1 MRNSIR
7 EKVVM
12 EIFCKTYIEIK
23 DIKHDQEK
31 NVAKLPASFE
41 DTVNTKAILNL
52 HLEKQRVVKDVQ
64 TDVPAYVVISQ
75 APCVNSF
82 AQYIGVFV

>member
-1 MRNSIR
+1 
-7 EKVVM
+7 M

-41 DTVNTKAILNL
+41 DTVNTMAISNL
-52 HLEKQRVVKDVQ
+52 ITQKN
-64 TDVPAYVVISQ
+64 I
-75 APCVNSF
+75 
-82 AQYIGVFV
+82 AQ